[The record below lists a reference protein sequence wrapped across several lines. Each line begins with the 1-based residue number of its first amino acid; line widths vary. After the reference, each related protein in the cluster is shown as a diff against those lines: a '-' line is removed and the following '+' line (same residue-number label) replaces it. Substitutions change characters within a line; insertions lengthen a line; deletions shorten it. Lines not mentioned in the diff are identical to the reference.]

1 VDDIELGTTGRV
13 DHFNEHERAVD
24 TTQEPGAPGGSAGTR
39 LGAFEAKSGGS
50 SDLSRPHG

>member
-1 VDDIELGTTGRV
+1 MDDIELGTTGRV